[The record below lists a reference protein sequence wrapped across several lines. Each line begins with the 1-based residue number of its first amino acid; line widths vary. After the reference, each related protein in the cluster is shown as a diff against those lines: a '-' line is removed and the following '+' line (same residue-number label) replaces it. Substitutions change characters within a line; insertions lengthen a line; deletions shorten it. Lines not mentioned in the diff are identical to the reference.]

1 LSIFAKISHFYA
13 GAISLDTEAGRHAAR
28 YRRALFSILANIASK
43 GLSLILTVISVS
55 LTIPY
60 LGVERFGV
68 WMTISSFVALLSFLD
83 LGIGNALTN
92 RVAQAAT
99 KSHAELVRVIS
110 GGIIILMALGLII
123 GIFLVMI
130 ASYVQWET
138 LLKIEN
144 LNLLPEIKKTGVCFA
159 VLFGMSIFSG
169 GCQRI
174 FAGLQQSYI
183 SHIFSSFGFILGCLA
198 LLVAARHEAGIE
210 ILLFIVF
217 GSQVFASSL
226 LLLVLLW
233 RKQLHVRGSI
243 AFAKNEFFHL
253 YHNGALFFLLQIGGI
268 VGWGADSLIISSSI
282 GVTQVAIYTVVQRLF
297 QMGSQPFMVIN
308 TPLWGAYADA
318 EAHGDKSFI
327 RKTLKRSMLLTLG
340 GAGSI
345 SLILV
350 VFHAPIISWWTDGF
364 IMTPIYLVILC
375 GVWSVL
381 DACGNA
387 FAMFLNGTN
396 VIRQQLYAV
405 LIFIL
410 LALPLKLWLVNEMGM
425 VAIPLATIVAYSIS
439 TLMVYGIFCF
449 KDIHGKLFSNS

>member
-1 LSIFAKISHFYA
+1 MSIFAKLSHFCA
-13 GAISLDTEAGRHAAR
+13 GAVNLDTEAGRHAAR
-28 YRRALFSILANIASK
+28 YRKALFSILANIVSK
-43 GLSLILTVISVS
+43 ALSLILMVISVS

-99 KSHAELVRVIS
+99 KSRDELVSVIS
-110 GGIIILMALGLII
+110 GGLIILMALGLMI

-130 ASYVQWET
+130 ASYTSWET

-144 LNLLPEIKKTGVCFA
+144 LNLLPEIKKTGICFA
-159 VLFGMSIFSG
+159 ILFGISIFSG

-183 SHIFSSFGFILGCLA
+183 SHTFSGFGFLLGCLG
-198 LLVAARHEAGIE
+198 LLIAARYEAGIE
-210 ILLFIVF
+210 ILLVIVF
-217 GSQVFASSL
+217 GSQVFANSL
-226 LLLVLLW
+226 LFLVLLS
-233 RKQLHVRGSI
+233 RKLFHVLGSI
-243 AFAKNEFFHL
+243 SFAKNEFFHL

-297 QMGSQPFMVIN
+297 QMGTQPFMVIN
-308 TPLWGAYADA
+308 MPLWGAYADA

-327 RKTLKRSMLLTLG
+327 RKTLKKSILLTFI
-340 GAGSI
+340 GASSI
-345 SLILV
+345 SLVLV
-350 VFHAPIISWWTDGF
+350 VFHTPIISRWTGGN
-364 IMTPIYLVILC
+364 IVTPIYLVILC

-405 LIFIL
+405 TLFIL
-410 LALPLKLWLVNEMGM
+410 LALPLKLWLVNEMGL
-425 VAIPLATIVAYSIS
+425 VAIPLATIVAYGIS

-449 KDIHGKLFSNS
+449 KDIRGKLFIN